1 MNVSD
6 QSSIFIH
13 ETKMLISICSTEQ
26 MAENKTF
33 KKRDVIALKRQY
45 VFLHYCDTPEW
56 EKVWSQL
63 SAHLQPFLSALSAY
77 FSNIIQKIS
86 KKET

>member
-13 ETKMLISICSTEQ
+13 ETKMLISICWTEQ
-26 MAENKTF
+26 MAEYKTF

-45 VFLHYCDTPEW
+45 VFFCTIVTPRVGESV
-56 EKVWSQL
+56 E
-63 SAHLQPFLSALSAY
+63 SALSTLAAI
-77 FSNIIQKIS
+77 FVGS
-86 KKET
+86 